1 MAMRPEL
8 EEVQLLEAY
17 LRGSLSEEQRIDVSV
32 RLLWNPDWQ
41 QKLAA
46 QKLAYQALRLAGRQQ
61 LRREL
66 DAIYVRLFG

>member
-1 MAMRPEL
+1 MRPEL
-8 EEVQLLEAY
+8 EEVQLLESY
-17 LRGSLSEEQRIDVSV
+17 LQGNLSEEQSLDVSV
-32 RLLWNPDWQ
+32 RLLWNQEWQ

>member
-1 MAMRPEL
+1 MRPEL
-8 EEVQLLEAY
+8 EEVQLLESY
-17 LRGSLSEEQRIDVSV
+17 LRGTLSEEQRIEVNV

-66 DAIYVRLFG
+66 DAIYLRLFG

>member
-1 MAMRPEL
+1 MRPEL

-17 LRGSLSEEQRIDVSV
+17 LHGTLPEEQRIDVSV